1 MFSKKALCVTNI
13 LPVSLRLFKA
23 GHDLKAGHPQL
34 HLLAVITTVCSY
46 FSVLLCHDSASFTF
60 FKAARSQERTDEWI
74 ASFS

>member
-34 HLLAVITTVCSY
+34 LLLAVITTVCC
-46 FSVLLCHDSASFTF
+46 VLLCHDSASFTF